1 MASSTVYREPKFSLV
16 AAIDF
21 GTTFTGYAYSF
32 VPTEDQPRRHED
44 IRMNKN
50 WGSSYGMEVSSA
62 FITVNPAFLCIN
74 NNIEFSFAVSE
85 NADERFDEQC
95 WGVAGVRV

>member
-1 MASSTVYREPKFSLV
+1 MASATVDGEPVREFSLV

-32 VPTEDQPRRHED
+32 APTEDQPRRHED

-62 FITVNPAFLCIN
+62 FITVNRAFCASTITS
-74 NNIEFSFAVSE
+74 SF
-85 NADERFDEQC
+85 RL
-95 WGVAGVRV
+95 